1 MLRGASSST
10 NATLSAGKALG
21 NQVAVDN
28 QGRSLGSAAFH
39 NYSAASTLHSSP
51 PISLNCSSSVP
62 RSVKVWATRRRREEK
77 SDTYVLLE
85 PGKDETFVSE
95 EELKVRL
102 KSYLENWP
110 TKTLPPDLARFEDME
125 DAVSFLVGYACELE
139 IDGDVG
145 SLQWYQVRLD

>member
-1 MLRGASSST
+1 MEELLLTTNRGSFIQLPALLNSSASPQLLTS
-10 NATLSAGKALG
+10 NNCLAATT
-21 NQVAVDN
+21 VHC
-28 QGRSLGSAAFH
+28 F
-39 NYSAASTLHSSP
+39 P
-51 PISLNCSSSVP
+51 PISLNLSSPVLP
-62 RSVKVWATRRRREEK
+62 ISVKQVWARRRRREEK

-95 EELKVRL
+95 DELKVKL

-125 DAVSFLVGYACELE
+125 EAVSFLVGSACELE

-145 SLQWYQVRLD
+145 SLQWYQVRLE